1 MFRHVYAMLLF
12 LGVLA
17 PCALLYAQE
26 DTIPSFDARVT
37 VQSDRRVEVKK
48 EGFASVSEYFRH
60 LIREHR
66 KTQLAEELRIERE
79 EFAAGRGTVLTSLKT
94 LRS

>member
-1 MFRHVYAMLLF
+1 MTTAVKQRNIINISLPPA
-12 LGVLA
+12 LA
-17 PCALLYAQE
+17 REVRA
-26 DTIPSFDARVT
+26 
-37 VQSDRRVEVKK
+37 EVKK

-79 EFAAGRGTVLTSLKT
+79 EFAAGRGVVLTSLKT